1 MCSSRGRR
9 APAEE
14 LPLTPERSD
23 VMNNWDHSLQALSA
37 EMRRGP
43 AARPAARAEMEERLT
58 PLIRC
63 VLRTGAGV
71 PALVRW
77 VRRTL
82 PHLPSAGPEQ
92 TAPRM
97 ARLLCAELFRS

>member
-1 MCSSRGRR
+1 
-9 APAEE
+9 
-14 LPLTPERSD
+14 
-23 VMNNWDHSLQALSA
+23 MNDWDQSLQDLTARV
-37 EMRRGP
+37 RRGQAVPP
-43 AARPAARAEMEERLT
+43 AARTELEERLT

-71 PALVRW
+71 PELVRW

-82 PHLPSAGPEQ
+82 PNLPPAEPEQ

-97 ARLLCAELFRS
+97 ARLLCAELFRAARPGVARPAAETVAGR

>member
-1 MCSSRGRR
+1 
-9 APAEE
+9 
-14 LPLTPERSD
+14 
-23 VMNNWDHSLQALSA
+23 MNNWDQSLQDLSA
-37 EMRRGP
+37 RMRRGQTSAQP
-43 AARPAARAEMEERLT
+43 TVRAEFEQRLT

-82 PHLPSAGPEQ
+82 PHLPPAEPEQ

-97 ARLLCAELFRS
+97 ARLLCAELFRPGNAGRPMAETVVGA

>member
-1 MCSSRGRR
+1 
-9 APAEE
+9 
-14 LPLTPERSD
+14 
-23 VMNNWDHSLQALSA
+23 MNSWDHSIQALAGRMNPDSQG
-37 EMRRGP
+37 ESGQPGM
-43 AARPAARAEMEERLT
+43 RAELEERLT

-71 PALVRW
+71 PALVQW

-82 PHLPSAGPEQ
+82 PHLPSASVEQ

-97 ARLLCAELFRS
+97 ARLLCAELFRPGKRQDTVAGRLAGVDTVAGD

>member
-1 MCSSRGRR
+1 M
-9 APAEE
+9 
-14 LPLTPERSD
+14 SD
-23 VMNNWDHSLQALSA
+23 WDQSLQELTTRV
-37 EMRRGP
+37 RRGQAVP
-43 AARPAARAEMEERLT
+43 PAARAELEERLT

-71 PALVRW
+71 PALVQW

-82 PHLPSAGPEQ
+82 PNLPPAEPEQ

-97 ARLLCAELFRS
+97 ARLLCAELFRHARPGAGRPRAETVVGR

>member
-1 MCSSRGRR
+1 M
-9 APAEE
+9 E
-14 LPLTPERSD
+14 
-23 VMNNWDHSLQALSA
+23 NWDQSLQAVTA
-37 EMRRGP
+37 RMRRGQAVQP
-43 AARPAARAEMEERLT
+43 AVRAELEERLA

-77 VRRTL
+77 VQRTL
-82 PHLPSAGPEQ
+82 PNLPSAEPEQ

-97 ARLLCAELFRS
+97 ARLLCAELIRQARPSRPAAETVVGV